1 MTALP
6 AGSFPAATRP
16 TPPLEA
22 GGLAQAQQPK
32 APEPARVQQPSASSE
47 RCPHCEAGHHRLPD
61 GMHVRVS
68 ELGVENLGQCPRP
81 EEVVFVKREDTVAW
95 FRQRLAAL
103 NERVESRRKPMP
115 MPVSDP
121 PTREVGEE
129 G

>member
-32 APEPARVQQPSASSE
+32 APEPARVQQPSASVE
-47 RCPHCEAGHHRLPD
+47 RCPHCEAGHPRLPD

-68 ELGVENLGQCPRP
+68 EIGIQALGKCPRP
-81 EEVVFVKREDTVAW
+81 EEVAFVRREDTVAW
-95 FRQRLAAL
+95 FREKVAAMR
-103 NERVESRRKPMP
+103 ERVEAARRPMP
-115 MPVSDP
+115 MPVGEP
-121 PTREVGEE
+121 PHEPGED